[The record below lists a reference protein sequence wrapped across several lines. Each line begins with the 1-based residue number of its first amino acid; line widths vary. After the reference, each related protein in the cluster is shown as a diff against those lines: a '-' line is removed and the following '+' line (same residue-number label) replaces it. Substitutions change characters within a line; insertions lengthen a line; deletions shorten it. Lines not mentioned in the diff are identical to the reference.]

1 MPPVSR
7 GPATLDR
14 AYKDYPAILK
24 SAGLN
29 HLEEENVD
37 YKALY
42 LESQQKLKEVE
53 AEYDG
58 LKQKV
63 DQFVSSFK

>member
-1 MPPVSR
+1 M
-7 GPATLDR
+7 
-14 AYKDYPAILK
+14 
-24 SAGLN
+24 
-29 HLEEENVD
+29 D

-63 DQFVSSFK
+63 DQFVSSLNEA